1 MRMSSF
7 CSLSTLPLILLLLL
21 LCVRLCSGRVEHR
34 CTFDKRMR
42 DAAPMPMV
50 RELPRKGQGAF
61 QAYTASEPEWGPLR
75 IGFFTEDLKNKSRYC
90 TAEGDMRPDYEG
102 NTVRCEEKHILT
114 EEKKAFLIN
123 KLLPDSI
130 KLHSDRLLVQP
141 TELFVLP
148 PYFVGA
154 CTLFSIPVAHFTE
167 GIIGVDFT
175 LYVAAGPTQDVNV
188 AWGVPCAVG
197 SGGRPAVGALNFG
210 PQHISPRQDLSRA
223 VAHEIAHAIGF
234 SVQLFAE
241 SKMVT
246 RLSTFRGKPNVLVVS
261 SEKTLE
267 VTRKHFNCDRAPGM
281 ELEDEGGAGTAHSH
295 WERRNAKDEIMAG
308 VSGIGYYSAMT
319 MAAFED
325 LGYYRANWGME
336 EVMGWG
342 RNAGCDFLEEK
353 CVNNGTTKY
362 PDMFCIDG
370 SFLFQCTSDRLALG
384 VCGLFAFGQDL
395 HPVYRYFKYPFM
407 GGSPNELTDYCPVI
421 MPSAEGTCTN
431 TLNNYTGC
439 RVGPT
444 SRCVEGDLL
453 RLNSVNV
460 GAICVEVS
468 CENKGIASIRYVG
481 DDNWYPCPEGHRLKP
496 GPPFTRGH
504 IICPR
509 YTDLC
514 TTLGSAVLKTTLDN
528 NTFQNLLTP
537 VEGPVQRSFSKLLEM
552 EKNEGR
558 KKYSEVDAG
567 SVAVAPILLWLLLCS
582 LSGALVG
589 MTA

>member
-1 MRMSSF
+1 MQMSSF
-7 CSLSTLPLILLLLL
+7 YSSSTLPLILLLLL
-21 LCVRLCSGRVEHR
+21 LCVRLCSGLVEHR
-34 CTFDKRMR
+34 CTFDKRTR
-42 DAAPMPMV
+42 DGAPLPMV

-61 QAYTASEPEWGPLR
+61 QAYTASEPEWSPLR

-102 NTVRCEEKHILT
+102 NTVKCEKKHILT
-114 EEKKAFLIN
+114 EEKRALLIN

-148 PYFVGA
+148 PSLVGA
-154 CTLFSIPVAHFTE
+154 CTLFLIPDGHFAE
-167 GIIGVDFT
+167 GITGADFI
-175 LYVAAGPTQDVNV
+175 LYVAAGPTHDVNV
-188 AWGVPCAVG
+188 AWGVPCALR

-210 PQHISPRQDLSRA
+210 PQHISSRQDLSRA
-223 VAHEIAHAIGF
+223 VAHEIAHALGF

-246 RLSTFRGKPNVLVVS
+246 KLSKIRGKSNVLVVS
-261 SEKTLE
+261 SEKTRE

-281 ELEDEGGAGTAHSH
+281 ELEDEGGAGTAQSH

-308 VSGIGYYSAMT
+308 VAGIGYYSAMT

-342 RNAGCDFLEEK
+342 RNTGCDFLEEK

-362 PDMFCIDG
+362 PDMFCVDG
-370 SFLFQCTSDRLALG
+370 SFLFQCTSDHLALG
-384 VCGLFAFGQDL
+384 VCGLFHFGRDL

-421 MPSAEGTCTN
+421 MPSGEGACTN
-431 TLNNYTGC
+431 TLNNFTGC
-439 RVGPT
+439 RVGPN
-444 SRCVEGDLL
+444 SRCVESDLL
-453 RLNSVNV
+453 RFNSVTI

-468 CENKGIASIRYVG
+468 CEHKGVASIRYVG
-481 DDNWYPCPEGHRLKP
+481 DDTWYPCPEGHRLKP

-509 YTDLC
+509 YTDIC
-514 TTLGSAVLKTTLDN
+514 TTLASAVLKPTLDN

-537 VEGPVQRSFSKLLEM
+537 VEGPVQRSLSKPLEM
-552 EKNEGR
+552 KKTDAR
-558 KKYSEVDAG
+558 KKHFGVDAG
-567 SVAVAPILLWLLLCS
+567 SVAVTPSLPWLLLCS
-582 LSGALVG
+582 LLGALLG
-589 MTA
+589 I